1 VLYDAPSVRAT
12 RVYLVSP
19 GSPLEVISAIEGW
32 TKVREPGGK
41 LGWAEAK
48 VVSTRRTVAISIGSA
63 VVREAASATATPV
76 FEATQGLILELLDT
90 TTTGWAR
97 VKHRDGLTGF
107 VRAGEVFGL

>member
-12 RVYLVSP
+12 RVYLVSS

-48 VVSTRRTVAISIGSA
+48 AVSTRRTVSIAVANA
-63 VVREAASATATPV
+63 VVREAASPTAAPV
-76 FEATQGLILELLDT
+76 FEATQGLILELLDST
-90 TTTGWAR
+90 TSGWAR

-107 VRAGEVFGL
+107 LRASEVFGL

>member
-1 VLYDAPSVRAT
+1 VLYDAPSTRAT

-32 TKVREPGGK
+32 SKVREPGGK

-48 VVSTRRTVAISIGSA
+48 AVSTRRTVSIVVASA
-63 VVREAASATATPV
+63 VVREAASATSPPV

-90 TTTGWAR
+90 SAPGWIR

-107 VRAGEVFGL
+107 VRASEVFGL

>member
-1 VLYDAPSVRAT
+1 VLYDAPSTRAT

-32 TKVREPGGK
+32 AKVREPGGK

-48 VVSTRRTVAISIGSA
+48 VVSTRRTVSVSVASA
-63 VVREAASATATPV
+63 VVRDAASPTGTPV
-76 FEATQGLILELLDT
+76 FEASQGLILELLDAPAG
-90 TTTGWAR
+90 GWAR

-107 VRAGEVFGL
+107 VRTSEVFGL

>member
-1 VLYDAPSVRAT
+1 MLYDAPSVRAT

-32 TKVREPGGK
+32 SKVREPGGK
-41 LGWAEAK
+41 LGWAEGKA
-48 VVSTRRTVAISIGSA
+48 VSTRRTVSVA
-63 VVREAASATATPV
+63 VATAYVRETESATATPV

-90 TTTGWAR
+90 TTSGWAR

-107 VRAGEVFGL
+107 IRASEVFGL